1 MENDGTP
8 SALRAL
14 TAGATREGLEACA
27 GPFRDS
33 TGIAVEAA
41 TTHGHLILERLLAGE
56 TGTDVVLLPRHM
68 VETLIGKALV
78 QPDASVVLGSIG
90 VGAAVRAGEEAP
102 DVSSMPAL
110 VRALFSATAILITE
124 APSGVHLDRLIDGLG
139 LADVLEPRIERFDT
153 GTMVNERLL
162 AGSEPG
168 EIAFGVATEILF
180 FRDRGIAFAGPLPEE
195 AQMRHVYMAAI
206 MAGSA
211 KTGAARAL
219 LDYLVSERARAAFAA
234 TGVENGETDR

>member
-1 MENDGTP
+1 MENDDTP
-8 SALRAL
+8 SAPHVL
-14 TAGATREGLEACA
+14 TAGATREGLAACA
-27 GPFRDS
+27 EPFRAL

-41 TTHGHLILERLLAGE
+41 TTHGHLILERLLSGE
-56 TGTDVVLLPRHM
+56 TGTDVVLLPKHM
-68 VETLIGKALV
+68 VDKLIGDRFV
-78 QPDASVVLGSIG
+78 QPDASAVLGSIG
-90 VGAAVRAGEEAP
+90 IGAEVRAGEELP

-124 APSGVHLDRLIDGLG
+124 APSGVHMDRLIDGLG

-180 FRDRGIAFAGPLPEE
+180 FRDRGIVYAGPLPED

-206 MAGSA
+206 MAGCL
-211 KTGAARAL
+211 KTEAARAL
-219 LDYLVSERARAAFAA
+219 LDYLVSEQARAAFAA
-234 TGVENGETDR
+234 TGVDQG

>member
-1 MENDGTP
+1 MENDDTP
-8 SALRAL
+8 SALRVL
-14 TAGATREGLEACA
+14 TAGATREGLAACA
-27 GPFRDS
+27 GPFRAL
-33 TGIAVEAA
+33 TGVAVEAA

-56 TGTDVVLLPRHM
+56 GGTDVVLLPKHM
-68 VETLIGKALV
+68 VDKLIGDRLV
-78 QPDASVVLGSIG
+78 QPEASVVLGSIG
-90 VGAAVRAGEEAP
+90 VGAAVRVGEEVP
-102 DVSSMPAL
+102 DVSSMTAL

-124 APSGVHLDRLIDGLG
+124 APSGVHMDRLIDGLG

-180 FRDRGIAFAGPLPEE
+180 FRDRGIAYAGPLAEE

-206 MAGSA
+206 MAGSP

-219 LDYLVSERARAAFAA
+219 LDYLVSEQARVAFAA
-234 TGVENGETDR
+234 TGVDQGEPDR